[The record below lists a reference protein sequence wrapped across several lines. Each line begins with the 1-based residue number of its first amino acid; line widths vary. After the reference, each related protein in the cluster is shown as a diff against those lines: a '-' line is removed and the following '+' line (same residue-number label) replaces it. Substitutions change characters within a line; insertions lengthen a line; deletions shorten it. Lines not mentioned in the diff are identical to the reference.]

1 MIRRRGVADQ
11 SIFFHAKD
19 ASNDPFALAYNTSGI
34 DVSYYRPG
42 ASAPV
47 AISPVTQTANG
58 AHTDGGLIHIAKGLI
73 RLDPPDAAFA
83 AGVNEVFFL
92 IAATGMKTVPVLV
105 ELSDADPTLAPST
118 PAEITTALLAGVV
131 EGATTTV
138 KRSLQISNA
147 ALGGKSTNG
156 GKTYRDI
163 ADTTD
168 RLVAT
173 VDASKN
179 RTAMTRT
186 FE

>member
-1 MIRRRGVADQ
+1 MIRRRDVADQ
-11 SIFFHAKD
+11 TVFFVARD
-19 ASNDPFALAYNTSGI
+19 ASNDPFTLAYNTSGI
-34 DVSYYRPG
+34 SVTYYRPG
-42 ASAPV
+42 AASTT
-47 AISPVTQTANG
+47 AISPVTQTVNG
-58 AHTDGGLIHIAKGLI
+58 AHTDGGLIHIGAGLV
-73 RLDPPDAAFA
+73 RLDVPDAAFA
-83 AGVNEVFFL
+83 AGVNEVF
-92 IAATGMKTVPVLV
+92 ITVAATGMKTLTLMV
-105 ELSDADPTLAPST
+105 ELSDADASLAPST
-118 PAEITTALLAGVV
+118 PTEITTAVLAGVV
-131 EGATTTV
+131 EGTTTI

-179 RTAMTRT
+179 RTAMTRN